1 MASSDIN
8 RVTLVGRLTRDPEIR
23 QIPSGTSVTNY
34 SLACNRVYVTNNER
48 KEEVS
53 YFNCLIWGK
62 GAEVFARYAKKG
74 QRIAI
79 DGRLQQR
86 RWEDKEGNKRNTVEI
101 VTDNFQFLSFSQDQ
115 QQGQTSSSEPSA
127 SQYQGYQEPSHDVA
141 PSSDTFSD
149 EEIPF

>member
-1 MASSDIN
+1 MASDIN
-8 RVTLVGRLTRDPEIR
+8 RVSLVGRLTRDPEIR

-34 SLACNRVYVTNNER
+34 SIACNRVYVANNER

-74 QRIAI
+74 QRLAI

-86 RWEDKEGNKRNTVEI
+86 RWQDKDGSNRSAVEI
-101 VTDNFQFLSFSQDQ
+101 VTDNFQFLSYTQEQ
-115 QQGQTSSSEPSA
+115 PGQA
-127 SQYQGYQEPSHDVA
+127 GGNDGSQYYSDPSHNA
-141 PSSDTFSD
+141 PPTSEMFSD
-149 EEIPF
+149 EDIPF

>member
-8 RVTLVGRLTRDPEIR
+8 RVSLVGRLTRDPEIR

-34 SLACNRVYVTNNER
+34 SIACNRVYVANNER

-86 RWEDKEGNKRNTVEI
+86 RWQDKDGNNRSVVEI
-101 VTDNFQFLSFSQDQ
+101 VTDNFQFLSYTQDQ
-115 QQGQTSSSEPSA
+115 PGQSGGNDGSPYYSDSNHNAPPPSE
-127 SQYQGYQEPSHDVA
+127 
-141 PSSDTFSD
+141 TFSD